1 MQNEEEPEDP
11 PAIFM
16 TPRKKKT
23 LKVGEQLDD
32 SFLRRSKRLSKKAE
46 GYKDAKTAKEAKK
59 SVEVDDEPMPLAMI
73 PPLGNVAAPH
83 LSQEILQGIGQGF
96 LKI

>member
-1 MQNEEEPEDP
+1 VQNEEEPEDP

-46 GYKDAKTAKEAKK
+46 GYKDAKTSKEAKK
-59 SVEVDDEPMPLAMI
+59 SVEVDDEPMPLAVI
-73 PPLGNVAAPH
+73 PPPGNAAAPH
-83 LSQEILQGIGQGF
+83 LSQKILQGIGQGF